1 MGLNSIPPAQ
11 AERGAAK
18 RKRDGGAMIWSA
30 VYGKGSLAEGKA
42 DERPRIDLAV
52 SQVIEA
58 AKEAAKGEP

>member
-1 MGLNSIPPAQ
+1 
-11 AERGAAK
+11 
-18 RKRDGGAMIWSA
+18 MIWSA